1 MLVVVVGESHPCL
14 LLVPLLFARRSPLRP
29 PNPFPRRSCWSPR
42 SRFNGLERRHVRSS
56 CGSQTLIDCAPSIL
70 VLLMLK
76 LTPLTLNTKAFDGL
90 EGVEL

>member
-1 MLVVVVGESHPCL
+1 
-14 LLVPLLFARRSPLRP
+14 
-29 PNPFPRRSCWSPR
+29 
-42 SRFNGLERRHVRSS
+42 VR
-56 CGSQTLIDCAPSIL
+56 SQTLIDCAPSIL